1 MGIVDEIIKN
11 KKDTSIVNRIMNNEF
26 DFSNI
31 KQPKTT
37 NTLKGEYKNQLKRQ
51 NELKNLFGQNI
62 SKKGVEV
69 TVNNFGT
76 QRVATP
82 IQERLENLRNKNFKY
97 NKDSLKRNIELEKK
111 YQDIKKSDEY
121 KKQEEELIEQSNK
134 TAMANYDYLVSKVG
148 DKEVNWWDKSVGR
161 LINAPGALL
170 DRGPLI
176 KNDQGYYQYLP
187 SQTDLIEQKISESY
201 ETKVGKFLGD
211 VTSEVGKIAFSTILN
226 AIAPNTNI
234 GSILYFGDIY
244 MDTYNEAIS
253 EGYDDTSSLLYA
265 TTGTGLEF
273 LTSKMFGSATKK
285 LTGGKTSELSGL
297 LKKTTDKIVGD
308 GRVSNVLSNAGSEAI
323 EEFTQEYADNIN
335 KLVMLERSTDI
346 DDYIDIFRSEEVLQD
361 ALYSSAIG
369 AATGGTLG
377 GKNTDVYTE
386 FNNALEQ
393 TKNASTDT
401 KTKEAITKVQE
412 EVKNQIELENSE
424 HNVEYYEKKKKKV
437 ENIIKNSNDE
447 TEVNRM
453 KKVDVLIDNK
463 INELKQTEKPKKST
477 EILKSKSIEELKDMQ
492 SMSKDFGYDTTEIDN
507 EIKTRESIEP
517 KKVEPKK
524 VDEVE
529 PKKVD
534 EVEPKKVDE
543 VKKVEMQTVN
553 NTELQTMFDKLTVSD
568 KNAINKIIDLRAEL
582 KENPTKKSNMLQINN
597 LQSGLS
603 KEGKAYMSAY
613 NRAQFKNKEMKKVE
627 IKEPVEKS
635 ETDIFKEK
643 LKSKMNIPEEKEAS
657 DVIRIEPKKVDE
669 VKKVEMQTV
678 NNTELQTMFDK
689 LTVSD
694 KNAINKI
701 IDLRAELKENPTKK
715 SNMLQIN
722 NLQSGLSKE
731 GKAYMSAY
739 NRAQFKNKE
748 MKKVEIKEPVE
759 KSETDI
765 FKEKLK
771 SKMNIPEEK
780 EASDVIR
787 IEPKKENI
795 AEEKPNTEVIE
806 IKQGVSKFNERVKET
821 EKREG
826 SLSEKQLKD
835 IDNVITYEIDT
846 NAETIERANTHISKL
861 GFNKAKELYLSDF
874 ENNNKVT
881 VDTIGRG
888 QTLIKQALQK
898 GDSKTVSELL
908 PVLSLQL
915 TEAGKVV
922 QAAKLYKYATPEMVV
937 LKIQRTIDYLKRNNF
952 KGAEDINLTQEQ
964 IKKIMDVYKDIPVSD
979 TNGQQTGQQSG
990 QQITEKTFDQK
1001 ELKKVGD
1008 EVMKEIAS
1016 QLKGTWLDKLTNWR
1030 YFSMLSLP
1038 ATHVR
1043 NIVSN
1048 AAMLNGLVNIK
1059 NLNARVIEKAVNS
1072 ISPNTFENR
1081 IKTESEIYNNDAK
1094 KSELKQLKT
1103 ELKKFKVTEDNA
1115 RNIDNYNNRLKV
1127 IDKLEGEVQI
1137 NALHTEINRISKE
1150 TRKITNEIE
1159 KLNEE
1164 FIKEKSQQ
1172 NYTRS
1177 EALDK
1182 EIKELKKQRDNL
1194 KKISDKAKS
1203 KLPKG
1208 ISTRTFKKISSD
1220 TKEIAKLYLQDN
1232 GDAILSG
1239 SKYKSNE
1246 NIESMKSVFG
1256 KDVLTEEVINLFEDN
1271 SMSIKDRSSKAL
1283 KIMRDNLVNKG
1294 ESMSNAKRIATTLGN
1309 VLETIT
1315 QVNYKS
1321 LELEDN
1327 ISKTLAFR
1335 KTFAE
1340 VLTSN
1345 NIDDKISEIKTRE
1358 DYKKLETL
1366 TERDNYLYKTLE
1378 SENPE
1383 LFAAASNFA
1392 TQEALEA
1399 TFQQYN
1405 AVSSWLNYWQKNKSG
1420 KVIKFALD
1428 ATIPFTKTPVNVA
1441 KTAIEYSPIGLLKST
1456 IGDLGKVKSGEI
1468 TANQY
1473 INNISKGLTGIQVM
1487 AVGYLLG
1494 NLGLL
1499 GGDDDDEYNLVIG
1512 DKSYSIDWLSP
1523 MSIILMTGAR
1533 GANLIDEM
1541 DMSDMNSVQ
1550 DNLFGMTKPFLDMS
1564 VLSSMT
1570 DVFDDYKY
1578 SGLQGVV
1585 ENMIINYATQYIPTT
1600 SSAFAR
1606 VVDPVKRSTTV
1617 SKNSSYSF
1625 GEKLLK
1631 RLMYKVPGLS
1641 NKLPAKL
1648 DELGN
1653 EQITEGNII
1662 YRLYDAF
1669 VSPYDV
1675 KDNSSVLKELTDVYE
1690 NTEDTSILPT
1700 MNNGTIKYKNTT
1712 YNLSDKEKNQYQ
1724 KTYGKIVSDN
1734 IEKLTNNNNYK
1745 DLTDKQ
1751 KTKAIKYVYEYATDK
1766 AKENYFS
1773 NTDVEYERSSS
1784 WSEDSGVSLSDYAI
1798 FKSSIDSSDS
1808 DTKFQ
1813 STIDNI
1819 RKYQGNDSQKAYL
1832 YTSVYPT
1839 SENTIKN
1846 IVNSKLSFDSY
1857 LDFKERTRGINKKKD
1872 TLIEISK
1879 TKNLTTTQKL
1889 LLTYLSGY
1897 SINNGDYVG
1906 ISKNEAR
1913 QTVFN
1918 YVNKLKISVDEK
1930 REILDKAGYTILK
1943 NGNIKW

>member
-26 DFSNI
+26 DFSNV

-82 IQERLENLRNKNFKY
+82 IQERLENLRNKNFNY
-97 NKDSLKRNIELEKK
+97 NKDSLKRNVELEKK

-121 KKQEEELIEQSNK
+121 KKQEEELVEQSNK

-148 DKEVNWWDKSVGR
+148 DKKVNWWDKSIGR
-161 LINAPGALL
+161 LINAPGQLL

-176 KNDQGYYQYLP
+176 KNEQGSYQYLP
-187 SQTDLIEQKISESY
+187 SQTDLIEQKISDSY
-201 ETKVGKFLGD
+201 ETKLGKFLGD
-211 VTSEVGKIAFSTILN
+211 TTSEIGKIGFSTLMNSVIPYSGT
-226 AIAPNTNI
+226 AT
-234 GSILYFGDIY
+234 YFGDIY

-253 EGYDDTSSLLYA
+253 EGYDDTSALLYA

-273 LTSKMFGSATKK
+273 LTSKLLGSATKK
-285 LTGGKTSELSGL
+285 LTGGKTSELSKA
-297 LKKTTDKIVGD
+297 LKKTTDRLLGD
-308 GRVSNVLSNAGSEAI
+308 GRVSNFLANAGSEGI
-323 EEFTQEYADNIN
+323 EEFIQEYIGNIN
-335 KLVMLERSTDI
+335 KLITLEHSTDI
-346 DDYIDIFRSEEVLQD
+346 SDYWNTIWNIGILQD
-361 ALYSSAIG
+361 ALYSGWVG
-369 AATGGTLG
+369 ALTGGVLG

-393 TKNASTDT
+393 TKNATTDV

-437 ENIIKNSNDE
+437 ENIIKNSTDE
-447 TEVNRM
+447 TEINRM

-463 INELKQTEKPKKST
+463 INELKKSTDTKVEKITPKENTTKTTPEKNTLDDDGKVIINDKKTLDNVREIDEDYKKFKETNEKMYSDDKDNLKRNNIRYGYMNAQDKRNTMQGDYLIPVKGGLTEKELDAKINK
-477 EILKSKSIEELKDMQ
+477 LKSNYVGKEVIVNGKEGKVVGNAFGKVKVELEDGTTSMYEKEDVKPKVDIDELIKSQKEE
-492 SMSKDFGYDTTEIDN
+492 FT
-507 EIKTRESIEP
+507 

-524 VDEVE
+524 VEKVE
-529 PKKVD
+529 PKKV
-534 EVEPKKVDE
+534 EI
-543 VKKVEMQTVN
+543 QTVD
-553 NTELQTMFDKLTVSD
+553 NTELKSMFDKLTISD
-568 KNAINKIIDLRAEL
+568 KNAVNKIIDLRAEL
-582 KENPTKKSNMLQINN
+582 KENPSKKSLVLQINN

-603 KEGKAYMSAY
+603 KDGKSYMSAY
-613 NRAQFKNKEMKKVE
+613 NRSQFKNKEVKKVE
-627 IKEPVEKS
+627 VKEPTQS
-635 ETDIFKEK
+635 DIFKEK
-643 LKSKMNIPEEKEAS
+643 LKSKMNIPEEKE
-657 DVIRIEPKKVDE
+657 
-669 VKKVEMQTV
+669 T
-678 NNTELQTMFDK
+678 
-689 LTVSD
+689 
-694 KNAINKI
+694 
-701 IDLRAELKENPTKK
+701 
-715 SNMLQIN
+715 
-722 NLQSGLSKE
+722 
-731 GKAYMSAY
+731 
-739 NRAQFKNKE
+739 
-748 MKKVEIKEPVE
+748 
-759 KSETDI
+759 
-765 FKEKLK
+765 
-771 SKMNIPEEK
+771 
-780 EASDVIR
+780 SDVIR

-821 EKREG
+821 ERKKG
-826 SLSEKQLKD
+826 TLNEKQLKQL
-835 IDNVITYEIDT
+835 DNVITYKIDT
-846 NAETIERANTHISKL
+846 NAETIDRANTYIDKV
-861 GFNKAKELYLSDF
+861 GFDKAKEYYLNDF
-874 ENNNKVT
+874 ENKSKVT

-888 QTLIKQALQK
+888 QMLIKQALQK
-898 GDSKTVSELL
+898 GDVTTVSEVL
-908 PVLSLQL
+908 PVLSIQL
-915 TEAGKVV
+915 TEAGKIV
-922 QAAKLYKYATPEMVV
+922 QAAQVYQYATPEMVV
-937 LKIQRTIDYLKRNNF
+937 LKLQRTIDYLKRNNS

-1038 ATHVR
+1038 ATHVK
-1043 NIVSN
+1043 NILSN
-1048 AAMLNGLVNIK
+1048 VAMLKGLMNVK
-1059 NLNARVIEKAVNS
+1059 NFNARVIEKAVNS

-1081 IKTESEIYNNDAK
+1081 IKTESEIYNTDAK

-1103 ELKKFKVTEDNA
+1103 ELKKYKVTQDNA

-1127 IDKLEGEVQI
+1127 IDKLQGEVQV
-1137 NALHTEINRISKE
+1137 NALHTEIDRIAKE
-1150 TRKITNEIE
+1150 NRKITNEIE

-1208 ISTRTFKKISSD
+1208 ISTRTFKKISAD
-1220 TKEIAKLYLQDN
+1220 TKEVAKLYLQDN
-1232 GDAILSG
+1232 KDVILNG

-1246 NIESMKSVFG
+1246 SIESMKSVFG

-1294 ESMSNAKRIATTLGN
+1294 ESMSNAKRIATTIGN
-1309 VLETIT
+1309 AMETIT
-1315 QVNYKS
+1315 QLNYKS

-1327 ISKTLAFR
+1327 INKTLAFR

-1358 DYKKLETL
+1358 EYKNLETL
-1366 TERDNYLYKTLE
+1366 TEKDNYLYKTLE
-1378 SENPE
+1378 SENPA

-1405 AVSSWLNYWQKNKSG
+1405 AVSAWLNYWQKNKSG
-1420 KVIKFALD
+1420 KAIKFALD

-1456 IGDLGKVKSGEI
+1456 IVDLGKVKSGEI

-1494 NLGLL
+1494 SLGLL
-1499 GGDDDDEYNLVIG
+1499 GGDDEDEYNLVIG

-1541 DMSDMNSVQ
+1541 NMSDMNSVQ

-1585 ENMIINYATQYIPTT
+1585 ENMVINYATQYIPTT
-1600 SSAFAR
+1600 SSALAR

-1653 EQITEGNII
+1653 EQITEGNIL

-1690 NTEDTSILPT
+1690 NTEDTGILPT

-1724 KTYGKIVSDN
+1724 KTYGKIVSNN
-1734 IEKLTNNNNYK
+1734 ISKLTSSDTYK

-1751 KTKAIKYVYEYATDK
+1751 KTKAIKYVYEHATDK

-1773 NTDVEYERSSS
+1773 NTDVEYERASS
-1784 WSEDSGVSLSDYAI
+1784 WSEESGVSLSDYAI
-1798 FKSSIDSSDS
+1798 FKSSIDNTDS

-1819 RKYQGNDSQKAYL
+1819 KKYQGNDSQKAYL

-1839 SENTIKN
+1839 TEKTNKTI
-1846 IVNSKLSFDSY
+1846 VDSKISFDSY
-1857 LDFKERTRGINKKKD
+1857 LDFKERIRGIKGDEDPKSDVEGAVISGSKKKKIL
-1872 TLIEISK
+1872 TEVAK

>member
-1 MGIVDEIIKN
+1 MGLADEIIKN
-11 KKDTSIVNRIMNNEF
+11 KQDTSVATRIINNQF
-26 DFSNI
+26 DFSNV

-82 IQERLENLRNKNFKY
+82 IQERLENLRNKNFNY
-97 NKDSLKRNIELEKK
+97 NKDSLKRNVELEKK

-121 KKQEEELIEQSNK
+121 KKQEEELVEQSNK
-134 TAMANYDYLVSKVG
+134 TAMAKYDYLVSKVG
-148 DKEVNWWDKSVGR
+148 DKEVSWWDKSVGR
-161 LINAPGALL
+161 LINAPGQLL

-176 KNDQGYYQYLP
+176 KNEQGSYQYLP
-187 SQTDLIEQKISESY
+187 SQTDLLEQKISDSY
-201 ETKVGKFLGD
+201 ETKLGKFLGD
-211 VTSEVGKIAFSTILN
+211 TTSEIGKIGFSTLMN
-226 AIAPNTNI
+226 AVIPYSGTAT
-234 GSILYFGDIY
+234 YFGDIY

-253 EGYDDTSSLLYA
+253 EGYDDTSALLYA

-273 LTSKMFGSATKK
+273 LTSKLLGSATKK
-285 LTGGKTSELSGL
+285 LTGGKTSELSKA
-297 LKKTTDKIVGD
+297 LKKTTDRLLGD
-308 GRVSNVLSNAGSEAI
+308 GRVSNFLANAGSEGI
-323 EEFTQEYADNIN
+323 EEFVQEYVGNIN
-335 KLVMLERSTDI
+335 KLITLEHSTDI
-346 DDYIDIFRSEEVLQD
+346 GDYWNTIWNMDTLQD
-361 ALYSSAIG
+361 ALYSGWVG
-369 AATGGTLG
+369 ALTGGVLG

-393 TKNASTDT
+393 TKNATTDV

-463 INELKQTEKPKKST
+463 INELKKNEKSKESFETNVDDNLTTQTLDKTPLNNIIDNRPNAELEKSSVDRVVEYSVENNLEYGNKMAKDTTQETLNSEPITLTMYNEDGTVNRYTYNNRKDLMSDIKNAYGGFSQLGGKYTISSANLDGEYYLVRDKTSKGGWKWTDANGDTVTGQEYRNQKKVEQLEPKKV
-477 EILKSKSIEELKDMQ
+477 E
-492 SMSKDFGYDTTEIDN
+492 
-507 EIKTRESIEP
+507 
-517 KKVEPKK
+517 KVEPKK
-524 VDEVE
+524 VEI
-529 PKKVD
+529 
-534 EVEPKKVDE
+534 
-543 VKKVEMQTVN
+543 QTVD
-553 NTELQTMFDKLTVSD
+553 NTELMSMFDKLTISD

-582 KENPTKKSNMLQINN
+582 KENPSKKSNMLQINS

-603 KEGKAYMSAY
+603 KDGKAYMSAY
-613 NRAQFKNKEMKKVE
+613 NRSQFKNKDIKKVE

-643 LKSKMNIPEEKEAS
+643 LKSKMNIPEEKE
-657 DVIRIEPKKVDE
+657 
-669 VKKVEMQTV
+669 T
-678 NNTELQTMFDK
+678 
-689 LTVSD
+689 
-694 KNAINKI
+694 
-701 IDLRAELKENPTKK
+701 
-715 SNMLQIN
+715 
-722 NLQSGLSKE
+722 
-731 GKAYMSAY
+731 
-739 NRAQFKNKE
+739 
-748 MKKVEIKEPVE
+748 
-759 KSETDI
+759 
-765 FKEKLK
+765 
-771 SKMNIPEEK
+771 
-780 EASDVIR
+780 SDVIR

-821 EKREG
+821 ERKKG
-826 SLSEKQLKD
+826 TLNEKQLKQL
-835 IDNVITYEIDT
+835 DNVITYKIDT
-846 NAETIERANTHISKL
+846 NAETIDRANTYIEKV
-861 GFNKAKELYLSDF
+861 GFDKAKEYYLNDF
-874 ENNNKVT
+874 ENKSKVT

-888 QTLIKQALQK
+888 QMLIKQALQK
-898 GDSKTVSELL
+898 GDVTTVSEVL
-908 PVLSLQL
+908 PVLSIQL
-915 TEAGKVV
+915 TEAGKIV
-922 QAAKLYKYATPEMVV
+922 QAAQVYQYATPEMVV
-937 LKIQRTIDYLKRNNF
+937 LKIQKTIDYLKRNNF

-1038 ATHVR
+1038 ATHVK
-1043 NIVSN
+1043 NILSN
-1048 AAMLNGLVNIK
+1048 VAMLKGLMNVK
-1059 NLNARVIEKAVNS
+1059 NFNARVIEKAVNS

-1103 ELKKFKVTEDNA
+1103 ELKKYKVTGDNA

-1137 NALHTEINRISKE
+1137 KALHTEIDRIAKE
-1150 TRKITNEIE
+1150 NRKITNEIE

-1172 NYTRS
+1172 NYSRS

-1208 ISTRTFKKISSD
+1208 ISTRTFKKISAD
-1220 TKEIAKLYLQDN
+1220 TKEVAKLYLQDN

-1246 NIESMKSVFG
+1246 SIESMKSVFG
-1256 KDVLTEEVINLFEDN
+1256 KDVLTDDVIKLFEDK
-1271 SMSIKDRSSKAL
+1271 SMSITDRSSKAL

-1294 ESMSNAKRIATTLGN
+1294 ESMSNAKRIATTIGN
-1309 VLETIT
+1309 ALETIT
-1315 QVNYKS
+1315 QLNYKS

-1327 ISKTLAFR
+1327 INKTLAFR

-1358 DYKKLETL
+1358 EYKNLETL
-1366 TERDNYLYKTLE
+1366 TEKDNYLYKTLE
-1378 SENPE
+1378 SENPA

-1405 AVSSWLNYWQKNKSG
+1405 AVSAWLNYWQKNKSG
-1420 KVIKFALD
+1420 KAIKFALD

-1499 GGDDDDEYNLVIG
+1499 GGDDEDEYNLVIG

-1523 MSIILMTGAR
+1523 VSIILMTGAR

-1690 NTEDTSILPT
+1690 NTEDTGILPT

-1724 KTYGKIVSDN
+1724 KTYGKIVSNN
-1734 IEKLTNNNNYK
+1734 INQLTSSDTYK

-1798 FKSSIDSSDS
+1798 FKSSIDSTDS

-1819 RKYQGNDSQKAYL
+1819 KKYQGNDSQKAYL

-1839 SENTIKN
+1839 TEKTNKTI
-1846 IVNSKLSFDSY
+1846 VDSKISFDSY
-1857 LDFKERTRGINKKKD
+1857 LDFKQRTRGIKGDEDPKSDVEGAVISGSKKKKIL
-1872 TLIEISK
+1872 TEVAK

>member
-82 IQERLENLRNKNFKY
+82 MQERLENLRNKNFKY
-97 NKDSLKRNIELEKK
+97 NKDSLQRNIELEKK

-134 TAMANYDYLVSKVG
+134 TAVANYNYLVSKVG

-211 VTSEVGKIAFSTILN
+211 VTSEVGKIGFSVLMDKIL
-226 AIAPNTNI
+226 P
-234 GSILYFGDIY
+234 GSGKLAYYGDMYI
-244 MDTYNEAIS
+244 DNYNEAIS

-273 LTSKMFGSATKK
+273 LTSKLLGSATKK
-285 LTGGKTSELSGL
+285 LTGGKTSELTKA
-297 LKKTTDKIVGD
+297 LKKTTDRLLGD
-308 GRVSNVLSNAGSEAI
+308 GRVSNFLANAGSEGI
-323 EEFTQEYADNIN
+323 EEFVQEYIGNIN
-335 KLVMLERSTDI
+335 KLITLEHSTDI
-346 DDYIDIFRSEEVLQD
+346 GDYWNTIWNIDTLQD
-361 ALYSSAIG
+361 ALYSG
-369 AATGGTLG
+369 AVGALTGGTLG

-393 TKNASTDT
+393 TKNATTDV

-447 TEVNRM
+447 TEVNSM

-517 KKVEPKK
+517 KKVEK
-524 VDEVE
+524 
-529 PKKVD
+529 
-534 EVEPKKVDE
+534 VEPKKVDE

-635 ETDIFKEK
+635 ETDVFKEK
-643 LKSKMNIPEEKEAS
+643 LKSKMNIPAEK
-657 DVIRIEPKKVDE
+657 D
-669 VKKVEMQTV
+669 
-678 NNTELQTMFDK
+678 N
-689 LTVSD
+689 
-694 KNAINKI
+694 
-701 IDLRAELKENPTKK
+701 
-715 SNMLQIN
+715 
-722 NLQSGLSKE
+722 
-731 GKAYMSAY
+731 
-739 NRAQFKNKE
+739 
-748 MKKVEIKEPVE
+748 
-759 KSETDI
+759 
-765 FKEKLK
+765 
-771 SKMNIPEEK
+771 
-780 EASDVIR
+780 SDVIR

-826 SLSEKQLKD
+826 SLNDKQLKD

-846 NAETIERANTHISKL
+846 NAETIERANAHVSKI
-861 GFNKAKELYLSDF
+861 GFEKAKELYLSDF

-937 LKIQRTIDYLKRNNF
+937 LKIQKTIDYLKRNNF
-952 KGAEDINLTQEQ
+952 KGAEDIKLTQEQ

-1194 KKISDKAKS
+1194 KKISDRAKS

-1366 TERDNYLYKTLE
+1366 TEKDNYLYKTLE

-1487 AVGYLLG
+1487 AIGYLLG

-1499 GGDDDDEYNLVIG
+1499 GGDDEDEYNLVIG
-1512 DKSYSIDWLSP
+1512 DKSYSVDWLSP
-1523 MSIILMTGAR
+1523 VSIILMTGAR

-1712 YNLSDKEKNQYQ
+1712 YNLSDKEKNKYQ

-1751 KTKAIKYVYEYATDK
+1751 KTKAIKYIYEYANDK
-1766 AKENYFS
+1766 AKEDYFS
-1773 NTDVEYERSSS
+1773 NTDVEYERSSN
-1784 WSEDSGVSLSDYAI
+1784 WSEESSVSLSDYAI
-1798 FKSSIDSSDS
+1798 FKSSIDNTNA

-1897 SINNGDYVG
+1897 SINNGDYIG

>member
-82 IQERLENLRNKNFKY
+82 MQERLENLRNKNFKY
-97 NKDSLKRNIELEKK
+97 NKDSLQRNIELEKK

-211 VTSEVGKIAFSTILN
+211 VTSEVGKIGFSVLMDKIL
-226 AIAPNTNI
+226 P
-234 GSILYFGDIY
+234 GSGKLAYYGDMYI
-244 MDTYNEAIS
+244 DNYNEAIS

-273 LTSKMFGSATKK
+273 LTSKLLGSATKK
-285 LTGGKTSELSGL
+285 LTGGKTSELTKA
-297 LKKTTDKIVGD
+297 LKKTTDRLLGD
-308 GRVSNVLSNAGSEAI
+308 GRVSNFLANAGSEGI
-323 EEFTQEYADNIN
+323 EEFVQEYIGNIN
-335 KLVMLERSTDI
+335 KLITLEHSTDI
-346 DDYIDIFRSEEVLQD
+346 GDYWNTIWNIDTLQD
-361 ALYSSAIG
+361 ALYSG
-369 AATGGTLG
+369 AVGALTGGTLG

-393 TKNASTDT
+393 TKNATTDT

-463 INELKQTEKPKKST
+463 INELKKNE
-477 EILKSKSIEELKDMQ
+477 KSK
-492 SMSKDFGYDTTEIDN
+492 
-507 EIKTRESIEP
+507 ESIETNVDDNLTTQTLDETP
-517 KKVEPKK
+517 LNNIIDNRPNAELEKSSVDRVVEYSVENNLEYGNKMAKDTTQETLNSEPITLTMYNEDGTVNRYTYNNRKDLMSDIKNAYGGFSQLGGKYTISSANLDGEYYLVRDNTSKGGWKWTDANGDTVTGQEYRGQKKVEK
-524 VDEVE
+524 VE
-529 PKKVD
+529 P
-534 EVEPKKVDE
+534 
-543 VKKVEMQTVN
+543 KKVEMQTVN

-635 ETDIFKEK
+635 ETDVFKEK
-643 LKSKMNIPEEKEAS
+643 LKSKMNIPAEK
-657 DVIRIEPKKVDE
+657 D
-669 VKKVEMQTV
+669 
-678 NNTELQTMFDK
+678 N
-689 LTVSD
+689 
-694 KNAINKI
+694 
-701 IDLRAELKENPTKK
+701 
-715 SNMLQIN
+715 
-722 NLQSGLSKE
+722 
-731 GKAYMSAY
+731 
-739 NRAQFKNKE
+739 
-748 MKKVEIKEPVE
+748 
-759 KSETDI
+759 
-765 FKEKLK
+765 
-771 SKMNIPEEK
+771 
-780 EASDVIR
+780 SDVIR

-826 SLSEKQLKD
+826 SLNDKQLKD

-846 NAETIERANTHISKL
+846 NAETIERANAHVSKI
-861 GFNKAKELYLSDF
+861 GFEKAKELYLSDF

-881 VDTIGRG
+881 VDTIGKG

-937 LKIQRTIDYLKRNNF
+937 LKIQKTIDYLKRNNF

-1048 AAMLNGLVNIK
+1048 AAMLKGLMGVK
-1059 NLNARVIEKAVNS
+1059 NFNARVIEKAVNS

-1405 AVSSWLNYWQKNKSG
+1405 AVSAWLNYWQKNKSG
-1420 KVIKFALD
+1420 KAIKFALD

-1499 GGDDDDEYNLVIG
+1499 GGDDEDEYNLVIG

-1798 FKSSIDSSDS
+1798 FKSSIDSTDS

-1813 STIDNI
+1813 STIDSI
-1819 RKYQGNDSQKAYL
+1819 KKYQGNDTQKAYL

-1846 IVNSKLSFDSY
+1846 IVNSKLSFNSY

-1897 SINNGDYVG
+1897 TINNGDYVG

-1918 YVNKLKISVDEK
+1918 YVNKLKISIDEK